1 MMTPTTTKMMEVGM
15 INIKEL
21 FTKKEVHCEKHGI
34 RNIFT
39 HKDAKATCD
48 ECLKDIE
55 LQEQKRL
62 KEIEEE
68 RAIERKKRQI
78 EQIFSQS
85 MIPPRFQR
93 HTFETFIAITSEQKK
108 NKQAMEDFAKNFL
121 QNLEDGISVI
131 LSGKVGNGKTHLACA
146 TANYIIAN
154 FGKTALFLS
163 VVDAFSKIKA
173 TYTKKSEITEINV
186 INQFSMVDLLIL
198 DEFGI
203 QIGSEHEKMLL
214 FRIINKRY
222 ENLKPT
228 ILISNL
234 SPAEIKNFE
243 ERIFDRL
250 KENGILLSFS
260 SESNRKSK
268 KI

>member
-1 MMTPTTTKMMEVGM
+1 
-15 INIKEL
+15 
-21 FTKKEVHCEKHGI
+21 
-34 RNIFT
+34 
-39 HKDAKATCD
+39 
-48 ECLKDIE
+48 
-55 LQEQKRL
+55 
-62 KEIEEE
+62 
-68 RAIERKKRQI
+68 
-78 EQIFSQS
+78 
-85 MIPPRFQR
+85 
-93 HTFETFIAITSEQKK
+93 
-108 NKQAMEDFAKNFL
+108 
-121 QNLEDGISVI
+121 
-131 LSGKVGNGKTHLACA
+131 
-146 TANYIIAN
+146 
-154 FGKTALFLS
+154 
-163 VVDAFSKIKA
+163 
-173 TYTKKSEITEINV
+173 
-186 INQFSMVDLLIL
+186 MVDLLIL